1 MASRRSRSARR
12 LNERGARLTHFVDSG
27 MLGIG
32 LFAELLGE
40 RRIKCQIYVCI
51 RMIAGSDY

>member
-1 MASRRSRSARR
+1 M
-12 LNERGARLTHFVDSG
+12 NERGARLTHFVDSG